1 MQFVLLPCI
10 TVANPYPH
18 SKHNG
23 FVPEEQET
31 QFGGQTLQAPSTNV
45 DPTLQLKQ
53 IDALI
58 AKQEIHR
65 SCLHLMHC
73 PS

>member
-1 MQFVLLPCI
+1 MQFAILPCI
-10 TVANPYPH
+10 KVANPYAH

-53 IDALI
+53 IDESLGN
-58 AKQEIHR
+58 QEIHR
-65 SCLHLMHC
+65 S
-73 PS
+73 